1 MFSRRKLPVV
11 LQSEH
16 SECGLA
22 CLAMVAAYHGH
33 GISMTQ
39 LRQRYPISQRGSTLR
54 DIMTLAQW
62 LGLSVRAVKVAIADI
77 ENLKSPAILHWDL
90 DHFVVLKR
98 ARHNRFDIHNPALG
112 ARQYRQADLSAHFTG
127 IALELTPR
135 PDFVPQ
141 PPTPRLKLNTLLR
154 DCRRL
159 TVPMVQIIG
168 LSIFIQAFAL
178 VAPFYLQFVVDEV
191 LVKQDH
197 ALLSTLAIGFAGLML
212 LSTTT
217 KALRGFS
224 TTFIANSLS
233 VHVNSSLFGHL
244 IRLPMR
250 YFSNRHVGDVISRF
264 DSLKPIQ
271 EFITGGAVAAGV
283 DGLMAITTALL
294 MFAYAP
300 GLTAVVVAFLGLYAG
315 LRIATFAMLRAR
327 QQESLSQ
334 HASLDAHFIET
345 IRSLQSIKVAG
356 REEERANLWQ
366 NRLIDACNT
375 DVRIARLQISLETL
389 RSVINGSEIVL
400 VVFLGAGLVLESGF
414 TVGML
419 YAFMAYRS
427 HFSGAVGN
435 LVDEFIRFRMLGLHL
450 ERVADIGHTRI
461 EACFD
466 EAATFGPP
474 LRGVIELD
482 DVSFRYSATGPLIL
496 ESLSLQI
503 AEHRL
508 IAISGASGCGKSTLL
523 KILLGLLEPT
533 TGRLLVAGTLLT
545 PARLR
550 SHRSAIG
557 AVLQEDAP
565 YSGSIIDNVSHFDPQ
580 PDLPQIQAC
589 CTLAEIHRDIVA
601 MPMGY
606 HSMVGDMGAALS
618 AGQRQRVLLA
628 RALYHNPSIVLLD
641 EGTSHIDT
649 ATAIKIIQN
658 LQARDLTCV
667 CVTHSEA
674 LLALADE
681 VIYLEPGGTLARTA
695 PPTQA
700 RGKNSEQSIGDEEC
714 LPPRAAQRDV

>member
-1 MFSRRKLPVV
+1 MFSRHKLPVV

-16 SECGLA
+16 SECALA

-33 GISMTQ
+33 AISMTQ
-39 LRQRYPISQRGSTLR
+39 LRQRYPISQHGSTLR
-54 DIMTLAQW
+54 DLMTLAQW
-62 LGLSVRAVKVAIADI
+62 LGLSTRAVKVDIADI
-77 ENLKSPAILHWDL
+77 ENLKFPAILHWDL

-98 ARHNRFDIHNPALG
+98 ARRNRFGRSRFDIHNPALG
-112 ARQYRQADLSAHFTG
+112 ARQYRRADLSVHFTG

-135 PDFVPQ
+135 PDFVAQ
-141 PPTPRLKLNTLLR
+141 APPPRLKLTALLR
-154 DCRRL
+154 GYRRL
-159 TVPMVQIIG
+159 SLPMLQIIG

-197 ALLSTLAIGFAGLML
+197 ALLSTLAIGFAGLTL
-212 LSTTT
+212 LATTT
-217 KALRGFS
+217 RALRGFS
-224 TTFIANSLS
+224 ATFIANTLS
-233 VHVNSSLFGHL
+233 VHINSSLFGHL

-300 GLTAVVVAFLGLYAG
+300 GLTAVVVAFLSLYAG
-315 LRIATFAMLRAR
+315 LRVATFAMLRAR
-327 QQESLSQ
+327 QQESLGQ

-356 REEERANLWQ
+356 REEERGNLWQ
-366 NRLIDACNT
+366 NKLIEACNT
-375 DVRIARLQISLETL
+375 DVRIARLQISLETV
-389 RSVINGSEIVL
+389 RSAINGSEVIL
-400 VVFLGAGLVLESGF
+400 VVYLGAGLVLESAF

-435 LVDEFIRFRMLGLHL
+435 LVDEFIRYRMLGLHL

-461 EACFD
+461 EACFA
-466 EAATFGPP
+466 EADIFGPAV
-474 LRGVIELD
+474 RGGIELD
-482 DVSFRYSATGPLIL
+482 NVSFRYSATGPLIL
-496 ESLSLQI
+496 ESLSLQF

-533 TGRLLVAGTLLT
+533 TGRLLVAGKPLT
-545 PARLR
+545 PAQLR

-565 YSGSIIDNVSHFDPQ
+565 LSGSIIDNVSHFDPQ
-580 PDLPQIQAC
+580 PDLQQIQTC

-606 HSMVGDMGAALS
+606 HSVVGDMGAALS

-628 RALYHNPSIVLLD
+628 RALYHKPCIVLLD

-649 ATAIKIIQN
+649 ATAITIIRN
-658 LQARDLTCV
+658 LRALDLTCV

-681 VIYLEPGGTLARTA
+681 VICLEPGGALAQPAASGRR
-695 PPTQA
+695 QA
-700 RGKNSEQSIGDEEC
+700 D
-714 LPPRAAQRDV
+714 

>member
-1 MFSRRKLPVV
+1 MPVV

-33 GISMTQ
+33 AINMTQ

-54 DIMTLAQW
+54 DIMTLAQR
-62 LGLSVRAVKVAIADI
+62 LGLSTRAVKVAISEI

-98 ARHNRFDIHNPALG
+98 ARRKRFFGRSRFEIHNPALG
-112 ARQYRQADLSAHFTG
+112 ARHYRRADLSTHFTG
-127 IALELTPR
+127 IALELTPQQ
-135 PDFVPQ
+135 DFVAQ
-141 PPTPRLKLNTLLR
+141 AATPRLKLTTLLR
-154 DCRRL
+154 DARRL
-159 TVPMVQIIG
+159 SVPMVQIVG
-168 LSIFIQAFAL
+168 LSIFIQTFAL
-178 VAPFYLQFVVDEV
+178 IAPFYLQFVVDEV

-197 ALLSTLAIGFAGLML
+197 ALLSTLAIGFAGLTL
-212 LSTTT
+212 LATTT
-217 KALRGFS
+217 KALRGFA
-224 TTFIANSLS
+224 TTYIANTLS
-233 VHVNSSLFGHL
+233 IHINSSLFGHL

-294 MFAYAP
+294 MYAYAP
-300 GLTAVVVAFLGLYAG
+300 GLTAVVVAFLGLYAV
-315 LRIATFAMLRAR
+315 LRIATFGVLRAR
-327 QQESLSQ
+327 QQESLGQ
-334 HASLDAHFIET
+334 HAGLDAHFIET

-356 REEERANLWQ
+356 REEARASLWQ
-366 NRLIDACNT
+366 NKLIEACNI

-389 RSVINGSEIVL
+389 RSAISGSEVIL
-400 VVFLGAGLVLESGF
+400 VVFLGAGLVLESAF

-427 HFSGAVGN
+427 HFSAAVGN

-450 ERVADIGHTRI
+450 ERVADIGHTPL
-461 EACFD
+461 EACFA
-466 EAATFGPP
+466 EAEAFGPP
-474 LRGVIELD
+474 ERGGIELVE
-482 DVSFRYSATGPLIL
+482 VSFRYSATGPMIL
-496 ESLSLQI
+496 DSLSLQF
-503 AEHRL
+503 AHHRL

-533 TGRLLVAGTLLT
+533 AGYLLVAGKPLT
-545 PARLR
+545 AARLR
-550 SHRSAIG
+550 GHRSAIG

-565 YSGSIIDNVSHFDPQ
+565 LSGSIIDNVSHFDSQ
-580 PDLPQIQAC
+580 PDLQQIQTC
-589 CTLAEIHRDIVA
+589 CELAEIHRDILA
-601 MPMGY
+601 MPMAY

-628 RALYHNPSIVLLD
+628 RALYHNPATVLLD

-649 ATAIKIIQN
+649 ATAITIIEN
-658 LQARDLTCV
+658 LQARDLTCI
-667 CVTHSEA
+667 CVTHSES

-681 VIYLEPGGTLARTA
+681 VICLEPGGT
-695 PPTQA
+695 QA
-700 RGKNSEQSIGDEEC
+700 D
-714 LPPRAAQRDV
+714 